1 MTSEN
6 IRILERAMDDL
17 QDFAA
22 GTRHPQARADAFDIV
37 ADIQRLIE
45 DVERM
50 EREGRSN
57 R

>member
-22 GTRHPQARADAFDIV
+22 GTRYPQARADAFDIV

-50 EREGRSN
+50 EREGRSS

>member
-22 GTRHPQARADAFDIV
+22 GTRYPQARADAFDIV

-45 DVERM
+45 DIERM
-50 EREGRSN
+50 EREGRSK